1 MYISD
6 WPATLLSAVG
16 KKSYLPPGL
25 DSYNMWP
32 TISRGKK
39 GKRKEIILNLDEN
52 SRKGTRSAAIL

>member
-16 KKSYLPPGL
+16 LKSYLPSGL

-39 GKRKEIILNLDEN
+39 GKRREIVLNLDEN
-52 SRKGTRSAAIL
+52 IRKGTRSAAIL